1 MEGGGGRRAGKVTF
15 FWIEKHFLKAEGTP
29 SSVLQ
34 VVTIT
39 MLGGEKSIGTWYQYI
54 EQFKVCNFKETV
66 LLIF

>member
-1 MEGGGGRRAGKVTF
+1 MLGKGEGNGRGGERSAGKVTF

-39 MLGGEKSIGTWYQYI
+39 MLGGEKSIGTWYHI
-54 EQFKVCNFKETV
+54 
-66 LLIF
+66 